1 MTERM
6 ESVVPRVEL
15 KGIRKSFPGVVA
27 LKNVDFTLMPN
38 EVHGLM
44 GENGAGKSVMLKIL
58 LGAYQKDAGEI
69 WIECSISGPDAGA
82 DLVSSREYLLGF
94 SSQ

>member
-15 KGIRKSFPGVVA
+15 KGIRKSFPGVAA

-44 GENGAGKSVMLKIL
+44 GENGAGNR
-58 LGAYQKDAGEI
+58 A
-69 WIECSISGPDAGA
+69 W
-82 DLVSSREYLLGF
+82 YLAHGQF
-94 SSQ
+94 N

>member
-15 KGIRKSFPGVVA
+15 KGIRKSFPGVAA

-38 EVHGLM
+38 EVHGLR
-44 GENGAGKSVMLKIL
+44 GENGAG
-58 LGAYQKDAGEI
+58 
-69 WIECSISGPDAGA
+69 SISGPDAGA